1 MLFEIVVKVPDVFE
15 EVSKLVLYVCGLYP
29 HMLECQ
35 FLPTDLVT
43 TGSTERMYT
52 DPVDPSTRVS

>member
-1 MLFEIVVKVPDVFE
+1 MLVVKVPDVFE
-15 EVSKLVLYVCGLYP
+15 EVSELVLYVCGLRP

-43 TGSTERMYT
+43 TGSIERMYT
-52 DPVDPSTRVS
+52 DPFDPSTKVS